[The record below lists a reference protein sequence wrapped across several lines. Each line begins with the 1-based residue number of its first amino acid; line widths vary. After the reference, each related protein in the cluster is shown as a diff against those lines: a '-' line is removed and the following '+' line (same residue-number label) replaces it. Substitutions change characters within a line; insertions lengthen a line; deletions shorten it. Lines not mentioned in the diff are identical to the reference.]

1 MTCASV
7 SGYDFLV
14 YNFLMFNG
22 EKYIEKIIPSLVLGL
37 EIFVLII
44 DKNGQVLYKNDHLK
58 KKFGNILTLSQ
69 LDHYFSFDVCIIK
82 EDEILSHSPLTAALF
97 SKENFFAAVSFEED
111 RYIFRSAI
119 LKSFA
124 LNQNKI
130 LIISFD
136 DLDTKEARLADLQ
149 EEVSELKAVAEENK
163 ALKLKAENQSVKTSL
178 TNRVSSIIRDS
189 FNLNEIIQ
197 KTLSET
203 LKTLGAEGIAYF
215 NKEDLKKAKLKIDF
229 DEDISFCTVAT
240 ELVINQE
247 KLIVPVTHEAD
258 IVGYLAIKLSAFKR
272 IWQKDEIELVENIA
286 SQLAIAINQVGLF
299 NEVEKQKKD
308 LQKTLEELKKTQVQL
323 IQSEKMASL
332 GQLVAG
338 IAHEINTPLG
348 AINSNNDIIQ
358 RCTQKLEEGNL
369 GVIGVLKN
377 VLPITQDAIGRINVL
392 VKSLKN
398 FARLDEAEFQEAD
411 LHEGILSTLDL
422 IRHEIK
428 GRIEIV
434 REFGEIPKVQC
445 KPNAIN
451 QVFMNILVNACQ
463 SIEGVGQIVITTY
476 SEDENVFVKIKDS
489 GKGISQE
496 NLSKLFDPGFTTKG
510 VGVGTGLGL
519 SITYE
524 IIKDHN
530 GEIMVMSEQGN
541 GAEFLIRLPISQN

>member
-1 MTCASV
+1 
-7 SGYDFLV
+7 
-14 YNFLMFNG
+14 MFNE

-37 EIFVLII
+37 ELFVLII
-44 DKNGQVLYKNDHLK
+44 DKNGQILYQNDHLK
-58 KKFGNILTLSQ
+58 KKLGDISNLSQ
-69 LDHYFSFDVCIIK
+69 IDHYFSFDICVIK
-82 EDEILSHSPLTAALF
+82 EDEILSYSPLKAAT
-97 SKENFFAAVSFEED
+97 SSCENFFAAVSFEED
-111 RYIFRSAI
+111 RYAFRSAI
-119 LKSFA
+119 LKSFSF
-124 LNQNKI
+124 NKNKI
-130 LIISFD
+130 IIISFD
-136 DLDTKEARLADLQ
+136 DMDIKEARLADLQ
-149 EEVSELKAVAEENK
+149 QEVNELKAVVEENK
-163 ALKLKAENQSVKTSL
+163 ILKQKAENQSVKTSL
-178 TNRVSSIIRDS
+178 INRVISIIRNS

-215 NKEDLKKAKLKIDF
+215 KKEDLKNPKSKIDF
-229 DEDISFCTVAT
+229 EEDISFYGAAT
-240 ELVINQE
+240 ELVHDNQ

-258 IVGYLAIKLSAFKR
+258 IAGYLAVKLPNFKR
-272 IWQKDEIELVENIA
+272 VWQKDEIQLVENIA

-308 LQKTLEELKKTQVQL
+308 LQKTLEELKKTQIQL

-358 RCTQKLEEGNL
+358 RCTEKLEEGNL
-369 GVIGVLKN
+369 GVVGILKN

-398 FARLDEAEFQEAD
+398 FARLDEAEFQEAY
-411 LHEGILSTLDL
+411 LNEGICSTLDL

-434 REFGEIPKVQC
+434 RELGDIPKVQC

-451 QVFMNILVNACQ
+451 QVFMNILVNAYQ
-463 SIEGVGQIVITTY
+463 SIEGLGKIVITTY
-476 SEDENVFVKIKDS
+476 SENDNVFVKIKDS
-489 GKGISQE
+489 GKGISQD
-496 NLSKLFDPGFTTKG
+496 NLAKLFDPGFTTKG

-519 SITYE
+519 SISYE

-530 GEIMVMSEQGN
+530 GEITVTSELGY
-541 GAEFLIRLPISQN
+541 GAEFLIRLPIEHT